1 MKLTVQVKLLPTGE
15 QSASLKTTMETANA
29 AADRLSELAWNA
41 GEFRRFPLHK
51 LGYRILRDEFP
62 LSSQVVCLLTAKV
75 ADAYK
80 LDRAVQRRFRPHGS
94 IAYDLRILSV
104 NVAALT
110 VSIWTVDGRRKMPFV
125 CGAREIALLA
135 YPRGEA
141 DLILRGKEW
150 YLNITVDVPE
160 EKEIEAVDVLGID
173 LGIMEIAHDSD
184 GKNYSGST
192 LNKVRHRNRSLRRK
206 LQKKGTK
213 SAKRLLKKRARREA
227 NFARNTNHVISKSIV
242 QTAKR
247 TNRAIAIEDLNG
259 IRPRVR
265 ARRRQRASLHSW
277 AFAQLGSFLEYK
289 AKLAGV
295 PLVRIDPR
303 NTSRRC
309 GMCGH
314 TEKANRKS
322 QSVFSCKLCG
332 YTTNA
337 DWNGAG
343 NIRLKGLELL
353 GAGASDSHTRRAVG
367 SSADISPSAI
377 LAL

>member
-1 MKLTVQVKLLPTGE
+1 MTLQVKLLPSAE
-15 QSASLKTTMETANA
+15 QSASLRKTMEAANA
-29 AADRLSELAWNA
+29 AADRLSQLAWDA

-51 LGYRILRDEFP
+51 IGYRILRDEFP

-80 LDRAVQRRFRPHGS
+80 LDRDTQRRFRPHGS
-94 IAYDLRILSV
+94 IAYDSRILSV
-104 NVAALT
+104 NVAAMG
-110 VSIWTVDGRRKMPFV
+110 VSIWTVDGREKMPFA
-125 CGAREIALLA
+125 CGTREIALLA
-135 YPRGEA
+135 YPRGES

-150 YLNITVDVPE
+150 YLSITVEVPE
-160 EKEIEAVDVLGID
+160 EKEIDAIDALGVDMGIV
-173 LGIMEIAHDSD
+173 EIAHDSD

-213 SAKRLLKKRARREA
+213 SAKRLLKKRTKRET

-247 TNRAIAIEDLNG
+247 TNRAIAIEELTG
-259 IRPRVR
+259 ICTRVR
-265 ARRRQRASLHSW
+265 ARKRNRTTLHSW

-295 PLVRIDPR
+295 PVFVVDPR

-309 GMCGH
+309 LLCGH

-322 QSVFSCKLCG
+322 QAVFKCKSCG
-332 YTTNA
+332 YTANA
-337 DWNGAG
+337 DFNGAG
-343 NIRLKGLELL
+343 NIRLKGLALL
-353 GAGASDSHTRRAVG
+353 GAGASNTRTRSDFGNRAG
-367 SSADISPSAI
+367 TIASAI
-377 LAL
+377 PAL